1 MTLGQHLEIIEI
13 YTSEIYFVYIFV
25 SFLSIVYAEF
35 IYTHGIILDSLLV
48 KNKGTLSFA
57 NKKLKF

>member
-1 MTLGQHLEIIEI
+1 M
-13 YTSEIYFVYIFV
+13 
-25 SFLSIVYAEF
+25 VYAEL

-57 NKKLKF
+57 NKKLKFEALKRLTSKSKYLSKEQSCY